1 MSTGDKEIGKSSLFD
16 LEAVLRAH
24 APVAQLLELDGILVN
39 REVDEA
45 TRTAQ
50 AHSFIEQF
58 VKRVSHAG

>member
-1 MSTGDKEIGKSSLFD
+1 MSMAEKEVEKSSLFD

-24 APVAQLLELDGILVN
+24 ASAAQLLELDGILVN
-39 REVDEA
+39 RTVDEA

-58 VKRVSHAG
+58 VERVSHAG

>member
-1 MSTGDKEIGKSSLFD
+1 MSTGESEMEKSSLFN

-24 APVAQLLELDGILVN
+24 ASVAQLLELDGILVN
-39 REVDEA
+39 REIDEA

-58 VKRVSHAG
+58 VERASHAG